1 MVYAYLAAAIVGAVL
16 LLASLFGAGHDHDAG
31 HDPAAGND
39 AAGEH
44 GSPAFALLSVRVW
57 TYVLAFGGATGLLLR
72 FVAHVGEP
80 WRAVASLAV
89 GGVAAALARAVIG
102 RASRAG
108 ASGTVK
114 SGDLVGRTAGVVV
127 PFGSGAT
134 GKVRVRVAG
143 SDVDLLA
150 TTDDDAAA
158 ALPLEAGEEVLILE
172 VREGG
177 AALVTRTPK

>member
-1 MVYAYLAAAIVGAVL
+1 VVYVYLAAAVVGAVL
-16 LLASLFGAGHDHDAG
+16 LVASLFGAGHDHDAG
-31 HDPAAGND
+31 HD

-44 GSPAFALLSVRVW
+44 ASPAFALLSVRVW

-89 GGVAAALARAVIG
+89 GAVAAALARAVIG

-114 SGDLVGRTAGVVV
+114 AGDLVGRTAGVVV
-127 PFGSGAT
+127 PFGTGAT
-134 GKVRVRVAG
+134 GKVRLRVAG
-143 SDVDLLA
+143 SEVDLLA
-150 TTDDDAAA
+150 TTDDSE
-158 ALPLEAGEEVLILE
+158 PLGPEEEVLILE
-172 VREGG
+172 LKDGEAV
-177 AALVTRTPK
+177 VTRNPK